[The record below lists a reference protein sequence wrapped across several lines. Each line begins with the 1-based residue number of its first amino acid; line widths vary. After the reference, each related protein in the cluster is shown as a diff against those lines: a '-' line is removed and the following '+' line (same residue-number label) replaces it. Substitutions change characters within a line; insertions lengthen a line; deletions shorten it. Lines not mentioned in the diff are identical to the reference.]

1 MKTEILT
8 VGDEILIGQIVDI
21 NSAWIAKEL
30 GIWNIKPTRMIS
42 LSDNREEM
50 LEIFKESFERAD
62 LIIITGGLG
71 PTKDDLTKDILAEFF
86 NSGWR
91 WDQETLDTLDGFF
104 KERNRELSESNK
116 KQAYLPDN
124 CETIPNKWGTAPG
137 MLFRKNGK
145 ILASFP
151 GVPFEMQKM
160 FRKYLIP
167 EIVQNFKVPEIKTH
181 HFFTVNIPE
190 SVLSDKIEDIE
201 DNLPPNFSL
210 AYLPNLNV
218 VRLRLSYYKKASTD
232 EITFNRVIEEIRER
246 IEGNIVVEKDI
257 LFEDYIFQ
265 LLASRNQTLSV
276 AESCTGGLVS
286 SKLTQLA
293 GISSVFMGGVV
304 SYSNESKTELLRV
317 PKENF
322 KKHGAV
328 SKEVVGNML
337 DGCKERFHTDYS
349 IAISG
354 ITGPGGGSP
363 NKPVGTVYIGIIG
376 PNGKII
382 EKHFFP
388 GDRVRVMERTFFMAM
403 EMLRREILRG

>member
-30 GIWNIKPTRMIS
+30 GAWNIKPTRMIS
-42 LSDNREEM
+42 LSDNRKEM

-91 WDQETLDTLDGFF
+91 WDQDTLDTLDSFF
-104 KERNRELSESNK
+104 KARNRELSESNK

-151 GVPFEMQKM
+151 GVPFEMQNM

-167 EIVQNFKVPEIKTH
+167 EIVQNFNVPEIKTH

-190 SVLSDKIEDIE
+190 SVLSDKIADIE
-201 DNLPPNFSL
+201 DNLPKNFSL

-218 VRLRLSYYKKASTD
+218 VRLRLSFYKKLKND
-232 EITFNRVIEEIRER
+232 EITFNKVIENIRER
-246 IEGNIVVEKDI
+246 IAENIVVEKDI

-265 LLASRNQTLSV
+265 LLESRNQTLSV

-286 SKLTQLA
+286 SKLTQIA

-304 SYSNESKTELLRV
+304 SYSNESKTDLLHV

-322 KKHGAV
+322 KKYGAV
-328 SKEVVGNML
+328 SKEVVGYML

-363 NKPVGTVYIGIIG
+363 NKPVGTVYIGILG

-403 EMLRREILRG
+403 EMLRKEILRS

>member
-232 EITFNRVIEEIRER
+232 EITFNKVIEKIRER
-246 IEGNIVVEKDI
+246 IKENIVVEKDI

>member
-91 WDQETLDTLDGFF
+91 WDQKTLDTLDGFF

-190 SVLSDKIEDIE
+190 SVLSDKIADIE
-201 DNLPPNFSL
+201 DNLPSNFSL

-218 VRLRLSYYKKASTD
+218 VRLRLSYYKEASTD
-232 EITFNRVIEEIRER
+232 EITFNKVIEKIRER

-363 NKPVGTVYIGIIG
+363 NKPVGTVYIGITG